1 MNNEIAILIG
11 NAQVA
16 LQACPIRPHWV
27 LEGNPQARSH
37 VLSSSADGTATT
49 VIWDCSAGRF
59 KWNYGVDETIYFI
72 EGSVTIRDQAGVD
85 HQLKAGDTVFFPA
98 GSSAEWTVE
107 KYIRKVAFLR
117 TPLPWQVQLL
127 RKAYKSVK
135 RVLGKGGPSGSPA
148 DMLGQVRNIPGETS
162 V

>member
-1 MNNEIAILIG
+1 MNDEIAILFG

-16 LQACPIRPHWV
+16 LQPCPIRAQWV
-27 LEGNPQARSH
+27 LEGSPQARTH
-37 VLSSSADGTATT
+37 VLSRSADGTATT

-59 KWNYGVDETIYFI
+59 NWNYGIDETIYFI
-72 EGSVTIRDQAGVD
+72 EGAVTIRERSGVV
-85 HQLKAGDTVFFPA
+85 HHLTAGDTVFFPA

-127 RKAYKSVK
+127 RKVYLSLK
-135 RVLGKGGPSGSPA
+135 RLIGKGAPAGDPA
-148 DMLGQVRNIPGETS
+148 DMLGSMR
-162 V
+162 